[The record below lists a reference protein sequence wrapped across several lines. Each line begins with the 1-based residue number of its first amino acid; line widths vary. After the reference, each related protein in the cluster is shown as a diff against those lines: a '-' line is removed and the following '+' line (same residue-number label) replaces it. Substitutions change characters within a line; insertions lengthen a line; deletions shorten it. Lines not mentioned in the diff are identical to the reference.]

1 MSREKFEKYLKV
13 LGLEAGVSLKEIKSA
28 YKKMVLKHHPDRQ
41 TDPIAKKSANE
52 KLKKINEAREFLLEN
67 YKYYGKYFRKERTKK
82 TSSNKSS
89 QKYSNQE
96 NQNTSKNNNDSTTQS
111 KPNFNEEKG
120 IINESLYIRPNEL
133 EFRAKVF
140 IAVYIILFVIMC
152 RVLDNNNNYTWQEPS
167 LKEVTTQTQPQ
178 DNSEYVE
185 NIDKEADDEENEDE
199 VVEDDSFFYDEILT
213 KEESDLIGKN
223 IKPPQKEL
231 TQGERNAKFEHE
243 MSIAFDKFINYFGE
257 YYKYPQLKDRTFTY
271 NLSCYLNNS
280 MYKSEYISGDFESEY
295 EGVNLGR
302 DFDSFMMSLPIHFRD
317 DYNSNYDMRYKI
329 QLTHTPKG
337 TTVKLLK
344 VCHYLE
350 GD

>member
-1 MSREKFEKYLKV
+1 MSREKYEKYLKV

-52 KLKKINEAREFLLEN
+52 KLKKINEAREFLLKN
-67 YKYYGKYFRKERTKK
+67 YKYYGKSFRKERTKK
-82 TSSNKSS
+82 TSSNQEKQTTKKNKKSS
-89 QKYSNQE
+89 KAKQE
-96 NQNTSKNNNDSTTQS
+96 PTLRK
-111 KPNFNEEKG
+111 EKG
-120 IINESLYIRPNEL
+120 IIKESLYNEPENKL
-133 EFRAKVF
+133 DLKIVGLILGIFFVLIVF
-140 IAVYIILFVIMC
+140 ISNLGSNDTNLMKELPQNEVTSETQ
-152 RVLDNNNNYTWQEPS
+152 VLDTESEESDNYTIEEHYNKTDENYIS
-167 LKEVTTQTQPQ
+167 TKVVTP
-178 DNSEYVE
+178 
-185 NIDKEADDEENEDE
+185 KKP
-199 VVEDDSFFYDEILT
+199 LT
-213 KEESDLIGKN
+213 KEE
-223 IKPPQKEL
+223 
-231 TQGERNAKFEHE
+231 RNTIFEKE
-243 MSIAFDKFINYFGE
+243 MSIAFDKFINNFGE

-280 MYKSEYISGDFESEY
+280 MYKSEYISGDFENGY

-317 DYNSNYDMRYKI
+317 DYDTNYDMRYKI

-344 VCHYLE
+344 VWHYLE

>member
-1 MSREKFEKYLKV
+1 MSREKYEKYLKV

-28 YKKMVLKHHPDRQ
+28 YKKMVLKHHTDRQ

-67 YKYYGKYFRKERTKK
+67 YKYYGKSFRKERTKN
-82 TSSNKSS
+82 TSSNKSR

-96 NQNTSKNNNDSTTQS
+96 KQTTSKNNNDSNAQRET
-111 KPNFNEEKG
+111 NFNEEKG

-133 EFRAKVF
+133 ENSAKVF
-140 IAVYIILFVIMC
+140 IAVYIILFVILC

-167 LKEVTTQTQPQ
+167 LKEVTTQTQTQ

-185 NIDKEADDEENEDE
+185 NIDNETDDEESEDE
-199 VVEDDSFFYDEILT
+199 VIEEDSFYDEILT
-213 KEESDLIGKN
+213 KDESDLISKN

-231 TQGERNAKFEHE
+231 SQGERNTIFEKE
-243 MSIAFDKFINYFGE
+243 MSIAFDKFINNFGE

-271 NLSCYLNNS
+271 NLFCYLNNS
-280 MYKSEYISGDFESEY
+280 MYKSEYISGDFENGY

-317 DYNSNYDMRYKI
+317 DYNTNYDMRYKI

-337 TTVKLLK
+337 TTVKLIK
-344 VCHYLE
+344 VWHYLE
-350 GD
+350 GN